1 MPTETDRV
9 GLRRQSPSEHPA
21 VKETES
27 EQRQR
32 DRETGP
38 ERGERK
44 ESRKTRDRQ
53 TQGDT
58 QRIEIEADT
67 DSET

>member
-9 GLRRQSPSEHPA
+9 GPRRQSPSEHPA

-32 DRETGP
+32 DRETDP

-44 ESRKTRDRQ
+44 ERSFQRAERPETDRHK
-53 TQGDT
+53 
-58 QRIEIEADT
+58 
-67 DSET
+67 ETPRG